1 MASHSPRPPVTG
13 FSHRHKVHGAGA
25 LPLTLLM
32 RFLDAHEFFML
43 MKPSSCIVSFVACA
57 FGVAILNALIILS
70 LSLCFVYKP
79 HRTAEHTCEQ
89 KDVCNECLQI
99 SGLRQSQVF
108 KCPLIA
114 EFR

>member
-1 MASHSPRPPVTG
+1 MASHSPRPPVTS
-13 FSHRHKVHGAGA
+13 FSHWHKVHGAGA

-32 RFLDAHEFFML
+32 RFLDAHEFFT
-43 MKPSSCIVSFVACA
+43 
-57 FGVAILNALIILS
+57 FGIAILNALIILS

-79 HRTAEHTCEQ
+79 HGTAEHTCEQ

-99 SGLRQSQVF
+99 SGLCQSQVF